1 MSRSIMPALKEPV
14 ILILAAI
21 APALIMLVYIYKT
34 DKHEKEPVALIRKL
48 VLAGVISC
56 LPAIVLET
64 VSQDVF
70 LPYAPIESPVVY
82 MVIIAILTG
91 LIEEACKFYFMKRN
105 TWHNADFNYRYDGV
119 VYAVAVSLGFA
130 AFENIFYVLQYGL
143 ATAGLRALL
152 AIPGHMSF
160 AVAMG
165 VFYGRAKIADV
176 WGDDKGTRKNL
187 IYGYLAA
194 TALHSFYDA
203 TALVG
208 TNTAM
213 MLFAIFIVL
222 MYIGIYR
229 LIRKESRSDESIF

>member
-21 APALIMLVYIYKT
+21 APAIAMLVYIYKT
-34 DKHEKEPVALIRKL
+34 DKHEKEPVSLIRKL

-56 LPAIVLET
+56 LPAILLEV
-64 VSQDVF
+64 VSQDIF
-70 LPYAPIESPVVY
+70 LPYAPINSPVVY
-82 MVIIAILTG
+82 LVIVAILTG
-91 LIEEACKFYFMKRN
+91 LVEEACKFYFMKRN

-160 AVAMG
+160 AVVMG

-176 WGDDKGTRKNL
+176 WGDDKGARRNL

-208 TNTAM
+208 TETAM
-213 MLFAIFIVL
+213 TLFVIFIIL

-229 LIRKESRSDESIF
+229 LIRKESRSDEPIF

>member
-1 MSRSIMPALKEPV
+1 M
-14 ILILAAI
+14 
-21 APALIMLVYIYKT
+21 
-34 DKHEKEPVALIRKL
+34 
-48 VLAGVISC
+48 
-56 LPAIVLET
+56 
-64 VSQDVF
+64 
-70 LPYAPIESPVVY
+70 
-82 MVIIAILTG
+82 
-91 LIEEACKFYFMKRN
+91 
-105 TWHNADFNYRYDGV
+105 
-119 VYAVAVSLGFA
+119 AVSLGFA
-130 AFENIFYVLQYGL
+130 GFENILYVLQYGM

-176 WGDDKGTRKNL
+176 WGDDKQVRKNL

-208 TNTAM
+208 TETALV
-213 MLFAIFIVL
+213 LFGIFILL

-229 LIRKESRSDESIF
+229 LIRKESRSDEPIF